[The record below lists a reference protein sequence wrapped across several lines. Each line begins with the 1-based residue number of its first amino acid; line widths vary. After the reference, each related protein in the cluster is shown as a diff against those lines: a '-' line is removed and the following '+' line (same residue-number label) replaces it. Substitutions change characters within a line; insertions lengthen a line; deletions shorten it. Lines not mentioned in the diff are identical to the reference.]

1 MTTRTPRLYAVTFGL
16 LLALGAAQVLA
27 ADRLYDHRFE
37 QWTSRAQKGDARAQY
52 DLANAYLRG
61 NGVTI
66 DVKKAVAWLEK
77 SAAQG
82 YVRAQYRL
90 GYLYLTG
97 KGVTQDFAKAFR
109 LLRDGARKDYSP
121 AQFYLSRMYA
131 RGNGVEQ
138 DYGKAL
144 YWMQQAAA
152 GDYYG
157 AKREIAKLQAAV
169 AARRAAAAKAAAEEA
184 AAAKAQ
190 QSTAAAQA
198 PTRKPAV
205 AKTSP
210 QPVKPRAAPQTGGKS
225 AAKPKTPPQASVAAA
240 AQHLLA
246 RKPQAARTAAP
257 RRSSPTAKAVRTSVS
272 PKDKAAPIDAR
283 KLLLQG
289 HWLNEGGTPAKHM
302 PSALSTCTGTGK
314 ALVCATG
321 ALERS
326 NIFASVR
333 YMVRATFRQFRA
345 NGSFTGSYRTKVL
358 SVSKEAVDGPN
369 PSEEDVPSTG
379 WKARTLLRC
388 RFKDADHIDCV
399 NDNFQYE
406 HFTRQAL
413 QASTTH

>member
-1 MTTRTPRLYAVTFGL
+1 MDMATRTPRLYPATFGL
-16 LLALGAAQVLA
+16 LLVLGTTQAVAV
-27 ADRLYDHRFE
+27 DRLYDHRFE

-66 DVKKAVAWLEK
+66 NVKKAVAWLEK

-109 LLRDGARKDYSP
+109 LLRNGARKDYSP

-144 YWMQQAAA
+144 YWMRQAAA
-152 GDYYG
+152 SDYYG
-157 AKREIAKLQAAV
+157 AKKEIPKLQAAV

-190 QSTAAAQA
+190 ESTAAAQA
-198 PTRKPAV
+198 PTRKSAV
-205 AKTSP
+205 AEASP
-210 QPVKPRAAPQTGGKS
+210 QPVKSRAAPQAGSKS
-225 AAKPKTPPQASVAAA
+225 AAKPKAPPQAAA
-240 AQHLLA
+240 AQRPID
-246 RKPQAARTAAP
+246 RKPEVARTAAP
-257 RRSSPTAKAVRTSVS
+257 RRGSRTAKTVQTSVS
-272 PKDKAAPIDAR
+272 PKDKPAAIDSR

-302 PSALSTCTGTGK
+302 PSALSTCTGTGNQ
-314 ALVCATG
+314 LVCKTG

-333 YMVRATFRQFRA
+333 YMVRATFGQFRP
-345 NGSFTGSYRTKVL
+345 NGRFTGSYRTKVL
-358 SVSKEAVDGPN
+358 AVSKEAVDGPN

-406 HFTRQAL
+406 HFTRQSL
-413 QASTTH
+413 QASATH